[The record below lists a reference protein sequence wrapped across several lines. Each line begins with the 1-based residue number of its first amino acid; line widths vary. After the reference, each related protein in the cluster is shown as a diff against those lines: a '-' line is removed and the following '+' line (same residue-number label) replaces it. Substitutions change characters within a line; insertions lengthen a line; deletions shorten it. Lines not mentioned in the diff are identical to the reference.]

1 MQEKVLQVNF
11 QSEVS
16 EETTVLPFLNN
27 KSSQLTIDIP
37 RDALQDN
44 FLSLHQTVPSFSTN
58 QFTRHMISQNLLYPM
73 VQTTTDECAQNISST
88 QQMCNVQK
96 IEGNTS
102 SSEEDSD
109 RSYVDNDMN
118 HQIPRGSGSELE
130 LSPASECLNTGDT
143 NSINSSSTNSP
154 ISKSTD
160 SKKQKKNRTTYTP
173 SQVQMLERSFY
184 ENPYP
189 DSVKIETMAIDLKVA
204 EPNVKIWFQNKR
216 ARCRKRAQEKP
227 QQHALPHMSP
237 IIPQM
242 GPYGMLPPHHSMLHG
257 SPANMMPRPFF
268 YPGLPMPMHHHIPA
282 STITSS
288 INQQQLPGIQLHDQ
302 FSSSPTSSTPSP
314 RSSTSSSP
322 NSSDSQSPETTRQV
336 SHMQPNMLHLKQYM
350 PLSYPYGMCPPFYYG
365 GC

>member
-16 EETTVLPFLNN
+16 EETTVLPSLNN

-37 RDALQDN
+37 RDPLQDN
-44 FLSLHQTVPSFSTN
+44 FLSLHQTMPSFSTN
-58 QFTRHMISQNLLYPM
+58 QFTGHMMSQNLLYPM

-109 RSYVDNDMN
+109 RSYDNDMN
-118 HQIPRGSGSELE
+118 RQVPRESGSELE
-130 LSPASECLNTGDT
+130 LSSASDCLNTRDT
-143 NSINSSSTNSP
+143 YSINSSSTNKPTSQ
-154 ISKSTD
+154 STD
-160 SKKQKKNRTTYTP
+160 SRKQKKNRTTYTP

-189 DSVKIETMAIDLKVA
+189 DSAKIETMALDLKVA

-227 QQHALPHMSP
+227 QQNAMPHMSP
-237 IIPQM
+237 MMPPM
-242 GPYGMLPPHHSMLHG
+242 GPYGMLPPHHPMLHG
-257 SPANMMPRPFF
+257 SPANIMPRPFF
-268 YPGLPMPMHHHIPA
+268 YPGPPMGMHPHIPA
-282 STITSS
+282 STFTSTM
-288 INQQQLPGIQLHDQ
+288 NQHQLPGIQLDDR

-336 SHMQPNMLHLKQYM
+336 SHVQPNMLHLKQYM